1 MKHPELL
8 FESRIYKKSGI
19 IYALYSQYTSGL
31 PFVTQYN
38 QSGALFFRDR
48 AMYVP
53 SYNHDGTMTQ
63 NNQNLIDLFNTYNIP
78 LNKSYVHTQ
87 YYSHGVSQVLHNT
100 VYMRCIH
107 SLYSVS
113 RLPL

>member
-19 IYALYSQYTSGL
+19 IYALYSLIIAYLMTTY
-31 PFVTQYN
+31 VTQYN
-38 QSGALFFRDR
+38 QLGALFFRDR

-87 YYSHGVSQVLHNT
+87 YYSHGVSQVLYIT

-107 SLYSVS
+107 S
-113 RLPL
+113 

>member
-1 MKHPELL
+1 MRCIHSYYP
-8 FESRIYKKSGI
+8 
-19 IYALYSQYTSGL
+19 TSGL

-87 YYSHGVSQVLHNT
+87 YYSHGVSQVLYNT
-100 VYMRCIH
+100 VYMRCIQT
-107 SLYSVS
+107 LYSVS